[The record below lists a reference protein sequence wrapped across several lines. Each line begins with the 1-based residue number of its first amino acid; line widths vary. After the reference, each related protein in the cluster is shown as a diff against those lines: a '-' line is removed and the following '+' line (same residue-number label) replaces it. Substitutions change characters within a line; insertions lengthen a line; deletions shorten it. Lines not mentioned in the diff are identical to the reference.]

1 VCLLTGPVCRLTGF
15 ATCLARRVGT
25 LTARDDTVAAMI
37 GRLTGRVVAQDADGL
52 LVLDVAGVG
61 YEVTTP
67 LGTLG
72 RTHADDAG
80 RVTLWVHTHVREE
93 ALALYGFSDD
103 GERAAFRV
111 LLGVSNVGPKIAVAV
126 LGALPAPELSR
137 AIARQDLGAMKGI
150 PGVGKRIAE
159 RLLLE
164 LRDKLPE
171 APAAASG
178 AVERRDAGTG
188 SGGDERVR
196 AALVGMGFKQV
207 EADRAVAALGERDP
221 ATPLGTLLKDALAHL
236 SH

>member
-1 VCLLTGPVCRLTGF
+1 
-15 ATCLARRVGT
+15 
-25 LTARDDTVAAMI
+25 MI

-72 RTHADDAG
+72 RLPADDAG
-80 RVTLWVHTHVREE
+80 RVTLWVHTHVREDV
-93 ALALYGFSDD
+93 LALYGFSDE
-103 GERAAFRV
+103 GERLAFRV

-126 LGALPAPELSR
+126 LGALPAAELAR

-164 LRDKLPE
+164 LRDKLPDV
-171 APAAASG
+171 PVTGLTPGPPRVRPVAAS
-178 AVERRDAGTG
+178 A
-188 SGGDERVR
+188 GDERLR
-196 AALVGMGFKQV
+196 SALVGMGFKPA
-207 EADRAVAALGERDP
+207 EAERAVATLGERTETAP
-221 ATPLGTLLKDALAHL
+221 METLLREALAVL
-236 SH
+236 SR